1 MTYKLLKE
9 YYGNGTSVVRPV
21 VIRKSDNAQIPFDP
35 QNRDYQE
42 YLAWVAEGNSRSWL
56 DSLKMTTNLKT
67 TRLSL

>member
-35 QNRDYQE
+35 ANTDYQD
-42 YLAWVAEGNSRSWL
+42 YLAWVAEGNTAEAADQTVYKL
-56 DSLKMTTNLKT
+56 T
-67 TRLSL
+67 TRT